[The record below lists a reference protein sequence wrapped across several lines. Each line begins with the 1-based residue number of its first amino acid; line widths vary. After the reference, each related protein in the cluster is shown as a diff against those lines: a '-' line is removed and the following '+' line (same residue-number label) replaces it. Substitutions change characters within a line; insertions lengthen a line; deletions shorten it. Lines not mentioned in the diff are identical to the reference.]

1 MKPAVLCVA
10 QNLVKMYKHVPA
22 VQDVSFTLYDGEIV
36 SIIGPSGAGKTSLL
50 KLLAGLAAADAGSI
64 HFPHHNTTQ
73 PQAVLVFQDFLLFP
87 NMTVAENVGFGLRS
101 RTGKKNFGLSRR
113 QIRQRSLE
121 LLQAFGIQDKADA
134 YPGQLSAGQ
143 QQRAAI
149 ARALAIQPEL
159 LLLDEP
165 FSHLDKNLK
174 METAVFLRKIIKEFN
189 ITAMTVTHDLDEAMA
204 MSDRTGVMIDGR
216 LEQLDTVEQVYMYPK
231 KRKVAELLGPVNSFT
246 VSLLSSLHCSSE
258 ASLLQKLPPDTR
270 LFCRA
275 ENLRIKA
282 SPTGNARIRS
292 VIFTGQ
298 LILYTVEIDTDIS
311 RETLEIFSLEKD
323 IQPGN
328 RVEIHLHIAFRE
340 EESI

>member
-1 MKPAVLCVA
+1 MESAVLCVT

-22 VQDVSFTLYDGEIV
+22 VQDVNLTLYDGEIV

-50 KLLAGLAAADAGSI
+50 KLLAGLATADAGSI
-64 HFPHHNTTQ
+64 HFPHHNTAQ

-87 NMTVAENVGFGLRS
+87 NMTVADNVGFGLRS
-101 RTGKKNFGLSRR
+101 KTGRKNFRLGRG
-113 QIRQRSLE
+113 QIKQRSLE
-121 LLQAFGIQDKADA
+121 LLQAFGILDKADA

-174 METAVFLRKIIKEFN
+174 METALFLRKIIKEFN

-216 LEQLDTVEQVYMYPK
+216 LEQLDTVEQVYMYPR

-246 VSLLSSLHCSSE
+246 VGLLSALHCSSE
-258 ASLLQKLPPDTR
+258 VSLLQKLPPDTR

-282 SPTGNARIRS
+282 SPTGNALVKS

-298 LILYTVEIDTDIS
+298 LILYTVELKVENS
-311 RETLEIFSLEKD
+311 SKTLQIFSLEKNL
-323 IQPGN
+323 QPGN

-340 EESI
+340 EDTI